1 MNKKKSNNII
11 IGRHVSVSSP
21 EFLVGAVKE
30 AISYEA
36 NALALYVG
44 SPHTSHRRD
53 ISELKPSEFR
63 EFLERDKNISIK
75 NIVVHAPY
83 VMNLGNVLNTNTFQN
98 SVKLLK
104 TDIERM
110 VTIGLETIVL
120 HPGYALKESYSE
132 SISRIAQGVNQVLAD
147 NPPVRIALETMSG
160 KGSEVGSRFEEVNR
174 IIQQV
179 ERKEKVGVCWDTCH
193 LYSAGYDIK
202 ENLETVIEEF
212 DKIIGLDKLWVIHLN
227 DSAFGLGA
235 KKDHHKNV
243 GHGEIGFQALKKIV
257 HHPKLNGIV
266 KVLETPRQPGFE
278 EEIRKLKML

>member
-1 MNKKKSNNII
+1 MNKEKCNNII

-44 SPHTSHRRD
+44 SPHTRHRRD

-63 EFLERDKNISIK
+63 EFLERDKTINIK
-75 NIVVHAPY
+75 NIIVHAPY
-83 VMNLGNVLNTNTFQN
+83 VMNLGNILSPNTFQK
-98 SVKLLK
+98 SVKLLR

-120 HPGYALKESYSE
+120 HPGYALRESCSE
-132 SISRIAQGVNQVLAD
+132 SISQIAQGINQVLAD

-160 KGSEVGSRFEEVNR
+160 KGSEIGSNFEEINE

-179 ERKEKVGVCWDTCH
+179 KRKEKVGVC
-193 LYSAGYDIK
+193 
-202 ENLETVIEEF
+202 
-212 DKIIGLDKLWVIHLN
+212 
-227 DSAFGLGA
+227 
-235 KKDHHKNV
+235 
-243 GHGEIGFQALKKIV
+243 
-257 HHPKLNGIV
+257 
-266 KVLETPRQPGFE
+266 
-278 EEIRKLKML
+278 

>member
-1 MNKKKSNNII
+1 MSKEENII
-11 IGRHVSVSSP
+11 IGRHISVSNP

-30 AISYEA
+30 AISYGA

-53 ISELKPSEFR
+53 ILELKPREFR
-63 EFLERDKNISIK
+63 EFLEKDKTISVE

-83 VMNLGNVLNTNTFQN
+83 VMNLGNTLNLDTFQK

-120 HPGYALKESYSE
+120 HPGHSLSASRSK
-132 SISRIAQGVNQVLAD
+132 SISQIVQGINQVLIE

-160 KGSEVGSRFEEVNR
+160 KGSEIGSKFEEINE

-179 ERKEKVGVCWDTCH
+179 ERKEKVGVC
-193 LYSAGYDIK
+193 
-202 ENLETVIEEF
+202 
-212 DKIIGLDKLWVIHLN
+212 
-227 DSAFGLGA
+227 
-235 KKDHHKNV
+235 
-243 GHGEIGFQALKKIV
+243 
-257 HHPKLNGIV
+257 
-266 KVLETPRQPGFE
+266 
-278 EEIRKLKML
+278 